1 MAEEEII
8 PYTTEQQAVIDK
20 ILYTYKNITN
30 IAVSDKLASIDVTYK
45 KDLETILNNQAKEYN
60 ERLSNIEN
68 LLNTTENTE
77 ETDNI
82 TEETTASTEE
92 KAEE

>member
-1 MAEEEII
+1 MRISDLLLKLIEKKYYEKKEEIENKLNI
-8 PYTTEQQAVIDK
+8 FYAMNK
-20 ILYTYKNITN
+20 I
-30 IAVSDKLASIDVTYK
+30 SD
-45 KDLETILNNQAKEYN
+45 EEYSSLVLKV
-60 ERLSNIEN
+60 EEVYVEA
-68 LLNTTENTE
+68 TENTE

>member
-1 MAEEEII
+1 MRISDLLFKLIEKKYYAEK
-8 PYTTEQQAVIDK
+8 EQ
-20 ILYTYKNITN
+20 
-30 IAVSDKLASIDVTYK
+30 
-45 KDLETILNNQAKEYN
+45 
-60 ERLSNIEN
+60 IEN
-68 LLNTTENTE
+68 KLNIFYAMNKISDEEYSSLVLKTEEVYAEATENIE

>member
-1 MAEEEII
+1 MRISELLLKLIEKKYYEKKEEIENKLNIFYAMNKISDEEYSSLVLKAEEVYAE
-8 PYTTEQQAVIDK
+8 
-20 ILYTYKNITN
+20 
-30 IAVSDKLASIDVTYK
+30 
-45 KDLETILNNQAKEYN
+45 
-60 ERLSNIEN
+60 
-68 LLNTTENTE
+68 TTENTE

>member
-1 MAEEEII
+1 MRISDLLLKLIEKKYYAEK
-8 PYTTEQQAVIDK
+8 EQ
-20 ILYTYKNITN
+20 
-30 IAVSDKLASIDVTYK
+30 
-45 KDLETILNNQAKEYN
+45 
-60 ERLSNIEN
+60 IEN
-68 LLNTTENTE
+68 KLNIFYAMNKISDEEYSSLVLKVEEVYVEAIENTE